1 MLEPVTEMGEKS
13 EMKGLLKEILI
24 AVVIA
29 FVIMQFIKPTI
40 VKESSMQP
48 TLYENNY
55 ILLNKQAYHFGKPE
69 QGDIIVF
76 HTGLKLENG
85 KEKML
90 IKRVIGLP
98 GDTIRIAEGKV
109 YINGK
114 ELKEDY
120 TKDGYTDGYIE
131 DLKIPEGQLFVMG
144 DNRLVSI
151 DSRVE
156 EVGTVKIDQVLGKA
170 FVRLY
175 PFNEIC
181 LIK

>member
-1 MLEPVTEMGEKS
+1 
-13 EMKGLLKEILI
+13 MKGLIKEILI

-29 FVIMQFIKPTI
+29 FIIMQFVKPTI

-55 ILLNKQAYHFGKPE
+55 ILLNKQAYNFGEPKR
-69 QGDIIVF
+69 GDIIVF

-90 IKRVIGLP
+90 IKRIIGLP
-98 GDTIRIAEGKV
+98 GETISIKDGNV
-109 YINGK
+109 YING
-114 ELKEDY
+114 ELITEEY

-131 DLKIPEGQLFVMG
+131 EITIPDGELFVMG

-156 EVGTVKIDQVLGKA
+156 DVGCVKIDDVLGKA

-175 PFNEIC
+175 PFNK
-181 LIK
+181 IKVF

>member
-1 MLEPVTEMGEKS
+1 
-13 EMKGLLKEILI
+13 MKGLIKEILI

-29 FVIMQFIKPTI
+29 FIIMQFIKPTI

-55 ILLNKQAYHFGKPE
+55 ILLNKQAYNFGEPKR
-69 QGDIIVF
+69 GDIVVF

-98 GDTIRIAEGKV
+98 GETITIKEGNV
-109 YINGK
+109 YINDK
-114 ELKEDY
+114 LLTENY
-120 TKDGYTDGYIE
+120 TKDGYTDGAIE
-131 DLKIPEGQLFVMG
+131 NLTIPEGELFVMG

-151 DSRVE
+151 DSRLE
-156 EVGTVKIDQVLGKA
+156 EVGCVKIDDVLGKA

-175 PFNEIC
+175 PFNHITVF
-181 LIK
+181 K

>member
-1 MLEPVTEMGEKS
+1 
-13 EMKGLLKEILI
+13 MKGLIKEILI

-29 FVIMQFIKPTI
+29 FIIMQFIKPTI

-48 TLYENNY
+48 NLYENNY
-55 ILLNKQAYHFGKPE
+55 ILLNKQAYNFGEPE
-69 QGDIIVF
+69 RGDIVVF
-76 HTGLKLENG
+76 HTGLKQVNG

-98 GDTIRIAEGKV
+98 GETIKVTEGKV
-109 YINGK
+109 YINDE
-114 ELKEDY
+114 ELVEDY
-120 TKDGYTDGYIE
+120 IKDGYTDGWI
-131 DLKIPEGQLFVMG
+131 DNLTIPEGELFVMG

-151 DSRVE
+151 DSRAEDVGCVE
-156 EVGTVKIDQVLGKA
+156 IDQVLGKA

>member
-1 MLEPVTEMGEKS
+1 
-13 EMKGLLKEILI
+13 MKGLIKEILI

-40 VKESSMQP
+40 VKEASMQP
-48 TLYENNY
+48 TMYENNY
-55 ILLNKQAYHFGKPE
+55 ILLNKQAYNFGEPKR
-69 QGDIIVF
+69 GDIIVF

-98 GDTIRIAEGKV
+98 GETITIDNGNV
-109 YINGK
+109 FING
-114 ELKEDY
+114 EQLQEDY
-120 TKDGYTDGYIE
+120 IKDGYTDGFV
-131 DLKIPEGQLFVMG
+131 DNLLIPEGEMFVMG

-156 EVGTVKIDQVLGKA
+156 EVGCVKIDDVLGKA

-175 PFNEIC
+175 PFNSITVF
-181 LIK
+181 K

>member
-1 MLEPVTEMGEKS
+1 
-13 EMKGLLKEILI
+13 MKGLIKEILI

-29 FVIMQFIKPTI
+29 FIIMQFIKPTI

-55 ILLNKQAYHFGKPE
+55 ILLNKQAYNFGEPNR
-69 QGDIIVF
+69 GDIVVF

-98 GDTIRIAEGKV
+98 GETITIKEGNV
-109 YINGK
+109 YINDK
-114 ELKEDY
+114 LLTENY
-120 TKDGYTDGYIE
+120 TKDGYTDGDIE
-131 DLKIPEGQLFVMG
+131 NLTIPEGELFVMG

-151 DSRVE
+151 DSRLD
-156 EVGTVKIDQVLGKA
+156 EVGCVKIDDVLGKA

-175 PFNEIC
+175 PFNHISVF
-181 LIK
+181 K

>member
-1 MLEPVTEMGEKS
+1 
-13 EMKGLLKEILI
+13 MKGLIKEILI

-40 VKESSMQP
+40 VKEASMQP
-48 TLYENNY
+48 TMYENNY
-55 ILLNKQAYHFGKPE
+55 ILLNKQAYNFGEPKR
-69 QGDIIVF
+69 GDIIVF

-98 GDTIRIAEGKV
+98 GETITIDNGNV
-109 YINGK
+109 FING
-114 ELKEDY
+114 EQLQEDY
-120 TKDGYTDGYIE
+120 IKDGYTDGFV
-131 DLKIPEGQLFVMG
+131 DNLLIPEGEMFVMG

-156 EVGTVKIDQVLGKA
+156 EVGCIKIDDVLGKA

-175 PFNEIC
+175 PFNSITVF
-181 LIK
+181 K

>member
-1 MLEPVTEMGEKS
+1 
-13 EMKGLLKEILI
+13 MKGFIKEIVI
-24 AVVIA
+24 AVIIA

-55 ILLNKQAYHFGKPE
+55 ILLNKQAYHFGEPKR
-69 QGDIIVF
+69 GDIIVF

-98 GDTIRIAEGKV
+98 GETITIKEGNV
-109 YINGK
+109 YINDK
-114 ELKEDY
+114 MLDQSF
-120 TKDGYTDGYIE
+120 TKDGYTDGDIE
-131 DLKIPEGQLFVMG
+131 NLKIPEGELFVMG

-151 DSRVE
+151 DSRLA
-156 EVGTVKIDQVLGKA
+156 EVGCVKIDDVLGKA

-175 PFNEIC
+175 PFNEIRTF
-181 LIK
+181 

>member
-1 MLEPVTEMGEKS
+1 
-13 EMKGLLKEILI
+13 MKGLIKEILI

-29 FVIMQFIKPTI
+29 FIIMQFIKPTI

-55 ILLNKQAYHFGKPE
+55 ILLNKQAYNFGEPKR
-69 QGDIIVF
+69 GDIVVF

-98 GDTIRIAEGKV
+98 GETITIKEGNV
-109 YINGK
+109 YINDK
-114 ELKEDY
+114 LLTENY
-120 TKDGYTDGYIE
+120 TKDGYTDGAIE
-131 DLKIPEGQLFVMG
+131 NLTIPEGELFVMG

-151 DSRVE
+151 DSRLE
-156 EVGTVKIDQVLGKA
+156 EVGCVKIDDVLGKA

-175 PFNEIC
+175 PFNHISVF
-181 LIK
+181 K